1 MTKEQIEAG
10 VKKIEPI
17 PHRLQILNNNNGT
30 IVIDDAFNS
39 NPVGAKMAID
49 VLGKFKGRKIVI
61 TPGMVELGTEEK
73 KENKKFGKHMASVVD
88 IAILVGN
95 KRSEPIVE
103 GLREGKFDEANIFV
117 VADLNAATV
126 KLAELSK
133 VGDVIL
139 FENDLPDSYNE

>member
-1 MTKEQIEAG
+1 MTRTQIENG

-17 PHRLQILNNNNGT
+17 QHRLQILNSGNGT

-73 KENKKFGKHMASVVD
+73 NENRKFGKHMASIVD

-103 GLREGKFDEANIFV
+103 GLREGKFDDANIYV
-117 VADLNAATV
+117 VADLNAATA
-126 KLAELSK
+126 KLAQLSQ